1 MPGAVVHDVLAALDV
16 IIVAVIVD
24 RLVEVAVYLVEV
36 AWFVNV
42 SYPSLRH
49 IGNIVYA
56 LFVLLVAR
64 FVVVTANLRSAY
76 SAWILAHTHVLVI
89 CIQSL
94 PTSNSDSGLFLFL
107 LLFLLGIGLDVF
119 LLLGEFHKGFP
130 LLFNVVFILPVVPV
144 ARALLAA
151 LSFSI
156 GVVKVSA
163 LTPGLGSKAIC
174 LRLELRID
182 NDLFFFP
189 SKLSSKFGLFNLDS

>member
-1 MPGAVVHDVLAALDV
+1 
-16 IIVAVIVD
+16 
-24 RLVEVAVYLVEV
+24 
-36 AWFVNV
+36 
-42 SYPSLRH
+42 
-49 IGNIVYA
+49 
-56 LFVLLVAR
+56 
-64 FVVVTANLRSAY
+64 
-76 SAWILAHTHVLVI
+76 
-89 CIQSL
+89 
-94 PTSNSDSGLFLFL
+94 
-107 LLFLLGIGLDVF
+107 
-119 LLLGEFHKGFP
+119 
-130 LLFNVVFILPVVPV
+130 LPVVPV